1 MRNLPKARVARLVE
15 CHKKQKA
22 GYNQRTSLSSEPASS
37 NKGKLIEYEF
47 YLTKNGFSKA
57 TIKTK
62 LKILKLMSRNV
73 NLDNPEEVKLFIAMR
88 EEWCDGHKQIAV
100 YAYDQYAQMKQIE
113 WKPPFYKYK
122 SSIPFVP
129 TEKEIDALIN
139 GCTKKISTTLQALK
153 ETGFR
158 IGELWDCKWTDL
170 DIEKSTIKCRAEKH
184 GNPREVRISAKLMQM
199 FYALPKTNQYIL
211 SHTNLSSHRWRF
223 DRQKSALAKKL
234 QNPRLKQI
242 HFHTFRH
249 YHATKL
255 FTETKSLP
263 IVMERL
269 GHRNINSTM
278 VYTHVVE
285 FDEES
290 QNYHHAT
297 AKDEKEAGQLIDNGW
312 TYICTTP
319 QNIMMFRKRK

>member
-1 MRNLPKARVARLVE
+1 MPTRQP
-15 CHKKQKA
+15 
-22 GYNQRTSLSSEPASS
+22 TSEPAIS
-37 NKGKLIEYEF
+37 NKGKLID
-47 YLTKNGFSKA
+47 YLFHLKKHGFSKA
-57 TIKTK
+57 TINTK
-62 LKILKLMSRNV
+62 FKIIRLISKYV
-73 NLDNPEEVKLFIAMR
+73 NLDNPEEVKLFIATK
-88 EEWCDGHKQIAV
+88 ETWSNGHKQIAV
-100 YAYDQYAQMKQIE
+100 YAYDQYAQMRNIE
-113 WKPPFYKYK
+113 WKPPFYKHK
-122 SSIPFVP
+122 ASIPFIP

-139 GCTKKISTTLQALK
+139 GCKKKVATTLQALK

-199 FYALPKTNQYIL
+199 FYALPKTNEYIF
-211 SHTNLSSHRWRF
+211 SHTRLSGNRWNFNQQRN
-223 DRQKSALAKKL
+223 ALAKKL

-249 YHATKL
+249 YHATRL
-255 FTETKSLP
+255 FNETKSLP
-263 IVMERL
+263 MVMQRL

-278 VYTHVVE
+278 VYTHIVE

-297 AKDEKEAGQLIDNGW
+297 AKDEKEAGELIDNGW
-312 TYICTTP
+312 SYVCTTP
-319 QNIMMFRKRK
+319 NKIMMFRKRK